1 MVKNLLNLLVLLTLT
16 SSVFAQQDKLLTHF
30 IYDKMT
36 INPGSTGLEQGIC
49 GTLMYRN
56 QWDKVNG
63 APNSAV
69 FNVESNMGRWM
80 PINLGLSFYHDA
92 IGFARQNNLLLNISY
107 PIPVTIAGGTL
118 AVGVGVGMVN
128 FGMNPTWVPPT
139 SATDPTLPQS
149 TSATNVDMNA
159 GIYFRQNQGKWF
171 AGISSTHLSESSL
184 KSVNYKTFR
193 HYNVLG
199 GYKFIDLF
207 GENRSLDIQAMMRTD
222 FVKFSGDINIRY
234 IHDKWF
240 YAGLTYRVVDAVAVM
255 VGIIPIKNFVIG
267 YSYDITTNKLS
278 NISRGTHEIA
288 LRYCYII
295 PPKPITI
302 HRNPRWL

>member
-16 SSVFAQQDKLLTHF
+16 GSVFAQQDKLLTHF

-92 IGFARQNNLLLNISY
+92 IGFARQNNLLLNVSY

-128 FGMNPTWVPPT
+128 FGMDPTWIPPQT
-139 SATDPTLPQS
+139 SNDPTLPQS
-149 TSATNVDMNA
+149 NSATNVDMNA
-159 GIYFRQNQGKWF
+159 GIYYRHNQGKWF
-171 AGISSTHLSESSL
+171 AGISSTHLSESEL
-184 KSVNYKTFR
+184 QAVDYKTFR
-193 HYNVLG
+193 HYNILG
-199 GYKFIDLF
+199 GYKIDL
-207 GENRSLDIQAMMRTD
+207 GNKGRAIDIQAMVRTD
-222 FVKFSGDINIRY
+222 FVKMSADLNARY
-234 IHDKWF
+234 LHENWF
-240 YAGLTYRVVDAVAVM
+240 YAGLTYRYSDAIAIM
-255 VGIIPIKNFVIG
+255 AGIIPIKNFVIG
-267 YSYDITTNKLS
+267 YSYDITINKLS
-278 NISRGTHEIA
+278 NISKGTHEIA

-295 PPKPITI
+295 PPPKPTI
-302 HRNPRWL
+302 SRNPRWL

>member
-1 MVKNLLNLLVLLTLT
+1 MVKNLLNVLVLLTLT
-16 SSVFAQQDKLLTHF
+16 SSVFAQQDKLITHF

-36 INPGSTGLEQGIC
+36 INPGSTGLEKGIC

-63 APNSAV
+63 APNSAI

-118 AVGVGVGMVN
+118 AIGLGVGMVN
-128 FGMNPTWVPPT
+128 FGMDPTWIPPT
-139 SATDPTLPQS
+139 TAIDPTLPAS

-159 GIYFRQNQGKWF
+159 GIYFRHNQGKWF
-171 AGISSTHLSESSL
+171 AGISSTHLSESAL
-184 KSVNYKTFR
+184 TAVDYKTFR
-193 HYNVLG
+193 HYNILG
-199 GYKFIDLF
+199 GYKIDL
-207 GENRSLDIQAMMRTD
+207 GNSGRAIDIQSMVRTD
-222 FVKFSGDINIRY
+222 FVKFSADINVRY
-234 IHDKWF
+234 LHDQWF
-240 YAGLTYRVVDAVAVM
+240 YGGLSYRVSDAVALM
-255 VGIIPIKNFVIG
+255 VGIIPIRNFVIG
-267 YSYDITTNKLS
+267 YSYDITINKLS

-295 PPKPITI
+295 PPPPVTI